1 MRKTTI
7 ALFAPAA
14 VGLTQPTAAFARG
27 GGGHGGGGGGHGGGM
42 GGFHRGDFTDV
53 SL

>member
-1 MRKTTI
+1 MRKTAV
-7 ALFAPAA
+7 ALFALPT
-14 VGLTQPTAAFARG
+14 VGLTQPTAAFAR